1 MKVSRKF
8 LRGLTGSGRHARLF
22 AGPAPQGMA
31 LELALHGGRGS
42 LSIRKAEYF
51 RVKGEWHCCCPV
63 AKCKHLLRH
72 NMYASLLPAQAALS
86 GFLCLFNQM
95 LGF

>member
-51 RVKGEWHCCCPV
+51 RVKGERRCCCPV
-63 AKCKHLLRH
+63 AKCIHLLRH
-72 NMYASLLPAQAALS
+72 NMYASLLFVQAALF